1 MLTPVTILTAAGTML
16 ALAVAMSL
24 VLGWANRAFHVETD
38 PRVDA
43 AVQALPGANCGGCGY
58 VGCSE
63 YAEAVV
69 LHGAPVDL
77 CPVGGLSTAEALAEI
92 MGVGL
97 EEKVPERPV
106 VHCNARLE
114 DRLGR
119 HAYEGEESC
128 AAANMVAGV
137 QGCAYGCLG
146 FGDCVEACPF
156 DAIHLAGGLA
166 RVDYEKCVGCGA
178 CAKVCPRKVISMV
191 PFRHARVVVVKCSN
205 KDFGPEVKKVCKVGC
220 IGCKACERAMGEYFR
235 VEDNLAR
242 ADPEKFDPGLDFGPV
257 LEKCPQEGIVF
268 LGLPGPGGREDTAPG
283 RVESDFRTTVDKAAW
298 RG

>member
-1 MLTPVTILTAAGTML
+1 MTPVTILTAAGTML
-16 ALAVAMSL
+16 VLAVAMAL

-38 PRVDA
+38 PRVEA
-43 AVQALPGANCGGCGY
+43 AEGALPGANCGGCGY

-69 LHGAPVDL
+69 LGGAPVDL
-77 CPVGGLSTAEALAEI
+77 CPVGGASTAGKLAEI

-119 HAYEGEESC
+119 HPYQGEESC

-146 FGDCVEACPF
+146 FGDCVEACSF
-156 DAIHLAGGLA
+156 EAVRVVEGLA
-166 RVDYEKCVGCGA
+166 EIDYEKCVG
-178 CAKVCPRKVISMV
+178 
-191 PFRHARVVVVKCSN
+191 
-205 KDFGPEVKKVCKVGC
+205 
-220 IGCKACERAMGEYFR
+220 
-235 VEDNLAR
+235 
-242 ADPEKFDPGLDFGPV
+242 
-257 LEKCPQEGIVF
+257 
-268 LGLPGPGGREDTAPG
+268 
-283 RVESDFRTTVDKAAW
+283 
-298 RG
+298 

>member
-16 ALAVAMSL
+16 VLAVAMAL

-38 PRVDA
+38 PRVEA
-43 AVQALPGANCGGCGY
+43 AERALPGANCGGCGH

-69 LHGAPVDL
+69 LGGAPVDL
-77 CPVGGLSTAEALAEI
+77 CPVGGPSTALKLAEI

-106 VHCNARLE
+106 VHCNARRG

-119 HAYEGEESC
+119 HPYEGEVSC

-146 FGDCVEACPF
+146 FGDCVEACSF
-156 DAIHLAGGLA
+156 EAVRVAEGLA
-166 RVDYEKCVGCGA
+166 EIDYEKCVGCGA
-178 CAKVCPRKVISMV
+178 CARACPRNVISMV
-191 PFRHARVVVVKCSN
+191 PFRHSKVVVVKCSN
-205 KDFGPEVKKVCKVGC
+205 KDFGPEVKKVCRVGC
-220 IGCKACERAMGEYFR
+220 IGCRACERAMGEYFR

-242 ADPEKFDPGLDFGPV
+242 TAPEKFDPSLDFGPV
-257 LEKCPQEGIVF
+257 LAKCPQEGIVF
-268 LGLPGPGGREDTAPG
+268 LGLPGAEGRDDIAPG
-283 RVESDFRTTVDKAAW
+283 RVEAEFRTTVDQAEW